1 MPAGSDPAE
10 RPEPDR
16 PEPDRPALPRTW
28 RPYGARIAAIAA
40 GSGLLVVCGF
50 AWFAFPPEVRAEFTP
65 FQRLTILFLFGL
77 AFAAWYALVRSR
89 VVAEPDRLVVVNGY
103 KRREFEWAEIVSINL
118 PRGAPWATLD
128 ISDGTTVS
136 ALAIQGS
143 DGARARA
150 AVREIRALL
159 S

>member
-16 PEPDRPALPRTW
+16 SEPDRPALPRTW

>member
-1 MPAGSDPAE
+1 MPAGSEPPAA
-10 RPEPDR
+10 PEPTG
-16 PEPDRPALPRTW
+16 PDGPALPRTW
-28 RPYGARIAAIAA
+28 RPYGARIAAIVA

-50 AWFAFPPEVRAEFTP
+50 AWLAFPPEVRAQFTP
-65 FQRLTILFLFGL
+65 FQRLTMLFLFGL

-103 KRREFEWAEIVSINL
+103 KRREFEWAEIVAIHL

-143 DGARARA
+143 DGLRART